1 MANIIV
7 VQNGATLKQVESA
20 MSAVPSNLAA
30 QMTVISSEAPK
41 SLSGDQT
48 HISSAKFSLTSCIE
62 IALEKTH
69 GDVLIMIDAT
79 ATPRFEAIQ
88 SLAQGMSDQSIGFMY
103 APLQSGNET
112 LQLGEISADSMIA
125 ALTMT
130 STWPLS
136 LCAIRRSL
144 LKNADLSGD
153 TMEEIMIKMM
163 IATIAQADA
172 VATALT
178 ATQGSA
184 REISNATRARCL
196 KALVNTAN
204 IEELFP
210 HHAWSSHREE
220 SAAASY
226 HTLAAL
232 FIRYGDKQ
240 AALECLNAGDQF
252 EDSPRSLALKG
263 LIAVENGETLT
274 AVANMVSS
282 LQQYEARKKQNN
294 KHYVHFAPSN
304 IESISSS
311 LNAGLEALNKRDNES
326 ALSHFANAV
335 FNFDPFYS
343 QLGVTS
349 LRSTSH

>member
-1 MANIIV
+1 MANIII
-7 VQNGATLKQVESA
+7 VQNGATQQQLESA
-20 MSAVPSNLAA
+20 MCAVPATLTAS
-30 QMTVISSEAPK
+30 MTVISSESPR
-41 SLSGDQT
+41 SLSSEQT
-48 HISSAKFSLTSCIE
+48 HVSSSKYSLTSCLE
-62 IALEKTH
+62 IALEKSNS
-69 GDVLIMIDAT
+69 DVLIMVDANT
-79 ATPRFEAIQ
+79 TPRAEAIQ
-88 SLAQGMSDQSIGFMY
+88 SLAQGMNDQSIGFMY
-103 APLQSGNET
+103 SPMQSGNET
-112 LQLGEISADSMIA
+112 IQLGELSSDTMVTALSM
-125 ALTMT
+125 TT
-130 STWPLS
+130 SWPLA
-136 LCAIRRSL
+136 LCAVRRSI
-144 LKNADLSGD
+144 LKNADISGE
-153 TMEEIMIKMM
+153 TMDESMIKMM
-163 IATIAQADA
+163 IAALAQAESI
-172 VATALT
+172 ATALT
-178 ATQGSA
+178 PSNGTP
-184 REISNATRARCL
+184 REISNAARARCL
-196 KALVNTAN
+196 KALVNCSN

-210 HHAWSSHREE
+210 HHAWTSHREE

-240 AALECLNAGDQF
+240 AALECLSAGDQF

-304 IESISSS
+304 LEKISTS